1 MLRYIGGITDE
12 QLLCVAVLHDLLEET
27 EVDAATIETL
37 FGLRTKDLVVELTRK
52 EPTAEQVKGLSKDEI
67 WRLRAGML
75 LAEISKMSADAQ
87 AVKLADRLS
96 NIREAKRTKTGE
108 KLKRYVRQTKK
119 ILEIIPK
126 TVNPSLWKAIE
137 VEIS

>member
-67 WRLRAGML
+67 WQLRAGML